1 MTRSN
6 GHKGWRQRLGTLRAD
21 LQAGMQGG
29 LHAGLRQRAHSLR
42 WRLWAA
48 TWVLTGIALLLA
60 GTVLSGL
67 FREQVMR
74 QFEQQL
80 VVQLDQLTALV
91 QPDAQGRVVLDAQ
104 RMLDPRWQRPF
115 SGLYWQI
122 ESGGGVAGGP
132 PLRSRS
138 LWDVKLQA
146 PADRLVPGQLHA
158 HPVAGPAQQSL
169 WLVERMVQIEAEGA
183 DRPAALWRL
192 MVAADLAETQ
202 QAQQDFSRVL
212 LGSLGSLWLLLSLA
226 AWAQLRV
233 GLSPLQAL
241 QQAVQGLRKGER
253 ERLQG
258 RFPSEVQPLVDDFN
272 AVLALQDQTVQRART
287 SAGNLAHALKTPL
300 TVLAQAAQQAQGAL
314 VPAALVQEQVQR
326 AQRHLDWHLSRAR
339 RMPVGRPLA
348 RASEVAPA
356 VAGLVRVLQR
366 VHAGRGLDLQVA
378 LAPALRFAGETE
390 DLHEILGNLLDNACK
405 WACSRVRLTGQVR
418 PADPSG
424 ALAWLQLYI
433 DDDGP
438 GIDEAAL
445 GQVLQRGV
453 RLDESTP
460 GSGLGLSIVDEAV
473 RAHGGRFSLGRSPW
487 GGLRVELELPA
498 A

>member
-1 MTRSN
+1 MS
-6 GHKGWRQRLGTLRAD
+6 GPPVQPSPMAAHPPGERQRL
-21 LQAGMQGG
+21 AGW
-29 LHAGLRQRAHSLR
+29 HSSWRQQAHSLR

-48 TWVLTGIALLLA
+48 TWVLTGVALLLA
-60 GTVLSGL
+60 GTVLAGL

-80 VVQLDQLTALV
+80 VVQLDQLTALL
-91 QPDAQGRVVLDAQ
+91 QLDAQGRPVLDAQ

-122 ESGGGVAGGP
+122 EPGAGAVAGP

-138 LWDVKLQA
+138 LWDVQLQA
-146 PADRLVPGQLHA
+146 PTDRLLPGQLHA
-158 HPVAGPAQQSL
+158 HAVPGPAQQSL

-183 DRPAALWRL
+183 AHPTALWRL
-192 MVAADLAETQ
+192 MVAADLAETLR
-202 QAQQDFSRVL
+202 AQQDFRRVL
-212 LGSLGSLWLLLSLA
+212 WGSLGALWLLLSLA

-241 QQAVQGLRKGER
+241 QHAVQALRRGQG

-272 AVLALQDQTVQRART
+272 AVLELQDQTVQRART

-300 TVLAQAAQQAQGAL
+300 TVLAQAASAAPGAP
-314 VPAALVQEQVQR
+314 VPAALVLEQVQR
-326 AQRHLDWHLSRAR
+326 AQRHLDWHLARAR
-339 RMPVGRPLA
+339 RLPSGRPTA
-348 RASEVAPA
+348 RASELAPV

-366 VHAGRGLDLQVA
+366 VHAERHLDLQLA
-378 LAPALRFAGETE
+378 LAPGLRFAGESE
-390 DLHEILGNLLDNACK
+390 DLQEILGNLLDNAFK
-405 WACSRVRLTGQVR
+405 WARKRICFTGEVRLAASPAR
-418 PADPSG
+418 P
-424 ALAWLQLYI
+424 AWLQLCI
-433 DDDGP
+433 DDDGS
-438 GIDEAAL
+438 GIDDAARD
-445 GQVLQRGV
+445 QVLQRGV

-460 GSGLGLSIVDEAV
+460 GSGLGLSIVDDAV
-473 RAHGGRFSLGRSPW
+473 RAHGGRLSLGRSPW
-487 GGLRVELELPA
+487 GGLRVELVLPA